1 MTSTMFVDD
10 DAKGRMAAWFETF
23 RATLPFQTE
32 ARIVDTPDGPTH
44 VLVAGPAD
52 APPLVCLHGA
62 LATSAHLLP
71 ELGSLVKSHRIYAVD
86 VMGQSVMSAD
96 RRIDVR
102 TDAYGLW
109 LAAVYDG
116 LGLASAPLFGVSWG
130 GFVALRA
137 AKVAPELVDA
147 LVLLVPGGVV
157 NGSAWAGFTT
167 VGWPLLVYRLS
178 PSPER
183 LRRLVD
189 AMFTSYDERWSS
201 WFGDA
206 VLSYR
211 MDMRVPPLAKPEE
224 LAAFAARRRPTLVLG
239 AADDVSFPGQMLIAR
254 AKDLIPHAEVE
265 LLAECKHCPPFDDEF
280 RSRTATR
287 VQTFLGQARGGT

>member
-1 MTSTMFVDD
+1 MSSTMFVDEE
-10 DAKGRMAAWFETF
+10 AKGRMATWFETF
-23 RATLPFQTE
+23 RTSLPFAT
-32 ARIVDTPDGPTH
+32 ASRVVDTPQGPTH
-44 VLVAGPAD
+44 VLVAGPED

-71 ELGSLVKSHRIYAVD
+71 ELGSLVESHRVYAVD

-102 TDAYGLW
+102 DDSYGRW
-109 LAAVYDG
+109 LAAVCAG
-116 LGLASAPLFGVSWG
+116 LGLSKIALFGVSWG

-137 AKVAPELVDA
+137 AKVAPELIEA
-147 LVLLVPGGVV
+147 LVLMVPGGVV
-157 NGSAWAGFTT
+157 AGSAWAGFTT

-178 PSPER
+178 PSEKR

-189 AMFTSYDERWSS
+189 AMFTTYDERWSK

-224 LAAFAARRRPTLVLG
+224 LAAFAARRRPPLILG
-239 AADDVSFPGQMLIAR
+239 ADDDVSFPGRALVTR
-254 AKDLIPHAEVE
+254 AKELVPHAEVE
-265 LLAECKHCPPFDDEF
+265 LLEACKHCPPFDDAF
-280 RSRTATR
+280 RSRTASR
-287 VQTFLGQARGGT
+287 VRMFLERAAES